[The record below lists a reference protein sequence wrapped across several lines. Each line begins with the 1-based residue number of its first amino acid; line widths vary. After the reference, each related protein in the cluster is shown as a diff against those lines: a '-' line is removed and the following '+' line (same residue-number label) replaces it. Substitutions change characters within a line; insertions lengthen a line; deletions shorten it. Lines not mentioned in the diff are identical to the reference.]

1 MFRRSIENQRVI
13 NLIDECGHQSHDIQE
28 GRMNVTSH
36 ESVLAA
42 LENRANRY
50 SNRGSTRG
58 ADYNLV
64 SWALDETGTINASLL
79 CNNGENNKRIALA
92 EQQERIRIT
101 DLGVPEEVLQVHG
114 ITPGSK
120 PDEVIRLIYENVN
133 GINNR
138 LCNNEKVEKAKEII
152 DDLEAD
158 IVAYNEHRLNMQDKQ
173 NVNGFSQLFRGGEA
187 TISAVVAHNVHENFG
202 KVQEGGTSLMVI
214 GPLTEYIENDQP
226 GKDETGLGR
235 WAILT
240 FKGD

>member
-1 MFRRSIENQRVI
+1 
-13 NLIDECGHQSHDIQE
+13 
-28 GRMNVTSH
+28 MNVTSH

-58 ADYNLV
+58 ADDNLV
-64 SWALDETGTINASLL
+64 SWALDETGMINTSLL
-79 CNNGENNKRIALA
+79 CKGGENNERIVLT

-101 DLGVPEEVLQVHG
+101 NLGVPEEVLQVHG

-120 PDEVIRLIYENVN
+120 PDGVIRLIYKNVN

-158 IVAYNEHRLNMQDKQ
+158 IVAYNEHHLNMQDK
-173 NVNGFSQLFRGGEA
+173 NMSMALANYSEVGRQLFPRWSHIMSTRILA
-187 TISAVVAHNVHENFG
+187 RSRKVA
-202 KVQEGGTSLMVI
+202 QASWL
-214 GPLTEYIENDQP
+214 
-226 GKDETGLGR
+226 
-235 WAILT
+235 
-240 FKGD
+240 